1 MRWRRAAAA
10 AGATPQILSC
20 ISSICFICD
29 CRNVV
34 QSFAPSSLTLN
45 LFSASSTWP
54 ILSILISWRMRR
66 CLCKRS
72 RRRCRLHPSCAATCP
87 LASRICGIRLSRQR
101 ACMQCPGCYSTNNSK
116 RYNHYFIGH
125 EPSKAERVCTGLL
138 LCSILI
144 AWSMPPTPAPLDVS
158 RVANLII

>member
-10 AGATPQILSC
+10 AGASPQILTC
-20 ISSICFICD
+20 MSSICFIFD

-34 QSFAPSSLTLN
+34 QSYGPSSLTLN
-45 LFSASSTWP
+45 LFLASSTWP

-72 RRRCRLHPSCAATCP
+72 RRRCRLHPSCEATCL

-116 RYNHYFIGH
+116 RYNHHFIDH
-125 EPSKAERVCTGLL
+125 ESSKAERVCTGLL
-138 LCSILI
+138 LCSILT
-144 AWSMPPTPAPLDVS
+144 AWSMLPSPAL
-158 RVANLII
+158 LYG